1 MIARQERAS
10 VYRPLQEKAEGG
22 YKGMRR
28 VRITMALAMAL
39 VVALAAVGVAS
50 AAVKTNTSELRRAV
64 TNAGVMEHLEAF
76 QAIADANGGTRVA
89 GSPGYDASV
98 EYVAERLR
106 AAGYNVSLQNFTFD
120 AFEEDSPSVFERV
133 SPSPE
138 VYTDEDFLTM
148 SYSGNGDV
156 TAPLEAVGGIVIPS
170 PGGSVSGCSPADFAD
185 FTEGSIALIQRGDC
199 SFRQKAE
206 NAEAA
211 GAVGV
216 VIFNEGNEDPADDRL
231 GVVNGTL
238 DPPRLDIPVIGT
250 SFAVGEE
257 LYALTQQG
265 RVVVHLKVDASV
277 VTTKGTN
284 VIADTRAGRE
294 DRTVVVGAHLD
305 SVEEGP
311 GINDNGSGSAT
322 ILEVAEE
329 MSELGISPRN
339 QVRFAFWGAEEAGL
353 IGSEHYVSTLT
364 KRDIK
369 DIAVNLNFDMLASPN
384 YARFVYDGD
393 GSATPDA
400 GPTGSGVVEDVFN
413 DYFASRG
420 LETEP
425 TEFDGRSDYG
435 PFIDAGIPAGGLF
448 TGAEGIKTPREERI
462 YGGVAGLAHDPCYHA
477 ACDTLKEA
485 DQSEEVRRVEQAYG
499 ENVIVGN
506 INTKALRE
514 MSDGVAHATLAFAQT
529 TSAVGGT
536 EKGNGTPSSAPQ
548 YKGPKAL
555 R

>member
-1 MIARQERAS
+1 
-10 VYRPLQEKAEGG
+10 
-22 YKGMRR
+22 MRR
-28 VRITMALAMAL
+28 VRITLALVMAL

-50 AAVKTNTSELRRAV
+50 AAVKTNSSELRRSV
-64 TNAGVMEHLEAF
+64 TTAGIMEHLEAF

-89 GSPGYDASV
+89 GSEGYDASV

-106 AAGYNVSLQNFTFD
+106 AAGYDVSLQEFTFD
-120 AFEEDSPSVFERV
+120 AFVEDSPSVFERV
-133 SPSPE
+133 SPDPK
-138 VYTDEDFLTM
+138 VYSDEDFLTM
-148 SYSGNGDV
+148 SYSGSGDV

-170 PGGSVSGCSPADFAD
+170 PGGSESGCSAEDFD
-185 FTEGSIALIQRGDC
+185 GFTEGSIALIQRGTC
-199 SFRQKAE
+199 PFRQKVL
-206 NAEAA
+206 NAQEA
-211 GAVGV
+211 GAAGV
-216 VIFNEGNEDPADDRL
+216 VIFNEGNEDPADDRI

-238 DPPRLDIPVIGT
+238 DPPRVDIPVIGT

-257 LYALTQQG
+257 FYDLLQAGQD
-265 RVVVHLKVDASV
+265 VVVHLKVEASV
-277 VTTKGTN
+277 VTTETTN
-284 VIADTRAGRE
+284 VIADTQAGRD

-329 MSELGISPRN
+329 MDELGIRPRN

-353 IGSEHYVSTLT
+353 IGSEYYVSELT
-364 KRDIK
+364 RRQIK
-369 DIAVNLNFDMLASPN
+369 DIAVNLNFDMLGSPN

-400 GPTGSGVVEDVFN
+400 GPTGSGVVEDVFT
-413 DYFASRG
+413 DYFASRD

-425 TEFDGRSDYG
+425 TAFDGRSDYG

-448 TGAEGIKTPREERI
+448 TGAEDIKTEREEEI
-462 YGGVAGLAHDPCYHA
+462 YGGVAGLAYDPCYHA
-477 ACDTLKEA
+477 ACDTLEEE
-485 DQSEEVRRVEQAYG
+485 DQPEEVQRIEEAYG
-499 ENVIVGN
+499 EDVIVGN
-506 INTKALRE
+506 VNTKALDE

-536 EKGNGTPSSAPQ
+536 EKGSGTPSGDPQ